1 MRILGAFVLVL
12 ALVGGVLYW
21 LLQPPAPLPAPE
33 RGGAFHNITVIQP
46 GESRREGQSLT
57 ITDRTIGDITP
68 SADASESPYAG
79 KYVLPGL
86 INMHAH
92 HPPQN
97 IPVAQDLFPLLFLMH
112 GVTTVRDAGDIDG
125 KTVLP
130 IRRKIEAGAMP
141 GPRVFACGPFVDGP
155 EKIWENTRVVT
166 DPAKAVDV
174 VRSIKADGYDC
185 VKLYN
190 SLAPDVLAALI
201 AAAKDQGMPTIG
213 HVSHH
218 VPYPG
223 GIGDVQHFTGAA
235 FAPNTDPRSF
245 PEVMDA
251 WGTPFDDAQLA
262 RTVEATLA
270 AGAANT
276 PTLVTTAKFSNY
288 DRYEEMRASPEAA
301 LLPRYFADVIWHPK
315 DGLRRDT
322 SAKNMSRLK
331 TAIPAVQR
339 LIKRLHESGAKLHIG
354 TDTMTAF
361 VIPGVDMH
369 EEMRLFVESGI
380 PLEEVWKIA
389 TSGNGAHLKQG
400 LGRLEPGAPAD
411 LLIFREDPTKDLAN
425 LATLEAVIADGRIYT
440 KADLDERFARLKA
453 QWSNPI
459 VDPIMTEA
467 VRMAMARF
475 REERSE
481 E

>member
-1 MRILGAFVLVL
+1 MRILGAIVLVL
-12 ALVGGVLYW
+12 ALAGGVLYW

-33 RGGAFHNITVIQP
+33 RGGALHNVTVIQP

-57 ITDRTIGDITP
+57 IADRTIGEIAQ

-79 KYVLPGL
+79 MYVLPGL

-97 IPVAQDLFPLLFLMH
+97 IPVAQDLFPLLNLMH
-112 GVTTVRDAGDIDG
+112 GVTAVRDAGDIDG

-130 IRRKIEAGAMP
+130 IRAKIEAGAMP

-166 DPAKAVDV
+166 DAAKAADV
-174 VRSIKADGYDC
+174 VRAIKAEGYDC
-185 VKLYN
+185 IKLYN

-201 AAAKDQGMPTIG
+201 TAAKEQGVPTIG
-213 HVSHH
+213 HVPHQ

-235 FAPNTDPRSF
+235 FAPNIDPRPF

-251 WGTPFDDAQLA
+251 WGAPFDDAQLA

-276 PTLVTTAKFSNY
+276 PTLVTTAKFANY
-288 DRYEEMRASPEAA
+288 DRYEEMRTSPEAA

-322 SAKNMSRLK
+322 SEKNLTRLK
-331 TAIPAVQR
+331 TAIPAVHR
-339 LIKRLHESGAKLHIG
+339 LLKRLHEAGAKLHIG
-354 TDTMTAF
+354 TDTITAF
-361 VIPGVDMH
+361 VIPGADMH
-369 EEMRLFVESGI
+369 EEMRLFVEAGV
-380 PLEEVWKIA
+380 PLEDVWKLA
-389 TSGNGAHLKQG
+389 TSGNGTDLKPG
-400 LGRLEPGAPAD
+400 LGRLDPGAPAD
-411 LLIFREDPTKDLAN
+411 FLIFREDPTKDLAN
-425 LATLEAVIADGRIYT
+425 LATLEAVVADGRLYT
-440 KADLDERFARLKA
+440 KADLDARFARLKA

-475 REERSE
+475 RAAAEE
-481 E
+481 